1 MKWNISSD
9 RYKFLEGAAFST
21 GSYLR
26 VYIVCH
32 VTSALRLYMTLQ
44 SFVNSD
50 IRRRGLDGPQL
61 NLPSQ
66 RVMCALI
73 KGIPH
78 LRSDNQVGNNAI
90 PVLQHGIRG
99 EQVGQPAVILTAL
112 AWTCIVCWIWKNRQT
127 RKRKTC
133 DEQNPFKQ
141 SVTYFALKCGGK
153 ELHPNRKQI
162 KNSMQYIFTIF
173 QWSPLPHP
181 LNDRKIKRREV
192 ANQMHLRNMTFW

>member
-1 MKWNISSD
+1 M
-9 RYKFLEGAAFST
+9 
-21 GSYLR
+21 
-26 VYIVCH
+26 YIACH
-32 VTSALRLYMTLQ
+32 VASALRLYMTLQ

-66 RVMCALI
+66 RVMCALT
-73 KGIPH
+73 KGIPR
-78 LRSDNQVGNNAI
+78 LRSDNHVGKNVI

-99 EQVGQPAVILTAL
+99 EQVGQPVVILTVL
-112 AWTCIVCWIWKNRQT
+112 AWMCIVCWIWKNRQT

-153 ELHPNRKQI
+153 ELHPNREQI
-162 KNSMQYIFTIF
+162 KNSLHDISVVTSASPTK
-173 QWSPLPHP
+173 WSQNKTSLS
-181 LNDRKIKRREV
+181 RKSDAFMKYDFLIR
-192 ANQMHLRNMTFW
+192 QM

>member
-9 RYKFLEGAAFST
+9 RYEFLEEAAFST

-26 VYIVCH
+26 VYVVCH
-32 VTSALRLYMTLQ
+32 VASALRLYMTLQ

-50 IRRRGLDGPQL
+50 IHRRGLDGPIL

-78 LRSDNQVGNNAI
+78 LRSDNHVGKNVI

-99 EQVGQPAVILTAL
+99 EQVGQPVVILTVL
-112 AWTCIVCWIWKNRQT
+112 A
-127 RKRKTC
+127 
-133 DEQNPFKQ
+133 
-141 SVTYFALKCGGK
+141 
-153 ELHPNRKQI
+153 
-162 KNSMQYIFTIF
+162 
-173 QWSPLPHP
+173 
-181 LNDRKIKRREV
+181 
-192 ANQMHLRNMTFW
+192 

>member
-9 RYKFLEGAAFST
+9 RYEFLEEAAFST

-26 VYIVCH
+26 MYIACH
-32 VTSALRLYMTLQ
+32 VASALRLYMTLQ

-78 LRSDNQVGNNAI
+78 LRSDNHVGNNVI
-90 PVLQHGIRG
+90 PVLQHCIRG
-99 EQVGQPAVILTAL
+99 EQVGQPVVILTAL
-112 AWTCIVCWIWKNRQT
+112 A
-127 RKRKTC
+127 
-133 DEQNPFKQ
+133 
-141 SVTYFALKCGGK
+141 
-153 ELHPNRKQI
+153 
-162 KNSMQYIFTIF
+162 
-173 QWSPLPHP
+173 
-181 LNDRKIKRREV
+181 
-192 ANQMHLRNMTFW
+192 

>member
-9 RYKFLEGAAFST
+9 RYEFLEEAAFST

-32 VTSALRLYMTLQ
+32 VASALRLYMTLQ

-66 RVMCALI
+66 RVTCALI

-78 LRSDNQVGNNAI
+78 LRSDNHVGKNVI

-99 EQVGQPAVILTAL
+99 EQVGQPVVILTVL
-112 AWTCIVCWIWKNRQT
+112 A
-127 RKRKTC
+127 
-133 DEQNPFKQ
+133 
-141 SVTYFALKCGGK
+141 
-153 ELHPNRKQI
+153 
-162 KNSMQYIFTIF
+162 
-173 QWSPLPHP
+173 
-181 LNDRKIKRREV
+181 
-192 ANQMHLRNMTFW
+192 